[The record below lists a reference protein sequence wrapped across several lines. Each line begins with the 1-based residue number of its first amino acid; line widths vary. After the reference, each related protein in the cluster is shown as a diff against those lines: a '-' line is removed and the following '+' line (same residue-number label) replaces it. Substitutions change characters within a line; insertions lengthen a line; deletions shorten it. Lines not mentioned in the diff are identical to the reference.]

1 MICSVGAYK
10 IGQFR
15 SRNQSLAGMLAG
27 RGGLASMRKPDDL
40 TEVPGRAIAAEIGER
55 LGQMIPVERD
65 LPPSLKSL
73 LERLR
78 QSEAASSR

>member
-1 MICSVGAYK
+1 M
-10 IGQFR
+10 
-15 SRNQSLAGMLAG
+15 RN
-27 RGGLASMRKPDDL
+27 PDDL